1 MNDSPPKT
9 QPTILIVEY
18 SKTQAEKLLY
28 ILEKRNFLVSI
39 AANGQEAIFSMRRRL
54 PDIVV
59 TDIEMPEMDGYELCK
74 HIRADDKLR
83 KVPIILITSLA
94 EPTDVI
100 KGLAAGASNF
110 ITKPFNESYIVS
122 RIEYLIANTELRS
135 KPETAMDLD
144 VSLSGRN
151 YHITAQPLQILDLLL
166 STYENAY
173 HQNRELLITQKKLT
187 EANTRLEEA
196 LASVKTLSGL
206 IPICA
211 NCKKIRQDSGYW
223 QQIEAY
229 IGDHSNARF
238 SHGICPDCA
247 QSLYPDL
254 FGTSETK

>member
-1 MNDSPPKT
+1 MNDTAQRT
-9 QPTILIVEY
+9 QLNILIVED
-18 SKTQAEKLLY
+18 SKTQAEKLRY
-28 ILEKRNFLVSI
+28 ILEKRNFRVST
-39 AANGQEAIFSMRRRL
+39 AANGREAMFSMRRQL

-59 TDIEMPEMDGYELCK
+59 TDIVMPEMDGYELCK

-83 KVPIILITSLA
+83 KVPVILITSLA

-110 ITKPFNESYIVS
+110 ITKPFDETYIVS
-122 RIEYLIANTELRS
+122 RIEHLIANAGLRN
-135 KPETAMDLD
+135 KPETVMNIK
-144 VSLSGRN
+144 VSFSGKDYLIN
-151 YHITAQPLQILDLLL
+151 AQPLQILDLLL

-173 HQNRELLITQKKLT
+173 RQNRELLITQKKLT
-187 EANTRLEEA
+187 EANARLEEA

-211 NCKKIRQDSGYW
+211 NCKKIRQDSGFW

-247 QSLYPDL
+247 KTLYPDL
-254 FGTSETK
+254 FGKPETK

>member
-1 MNDSPPKT
+1 MNATAQKA
-9 QPTILIVEY
+9 QLTILIVEN
-18 SKTQAEKLLY
+18 SKTLAEKLRH
-28 ILEKRNFLVSI
+28 ILEKRNFQVSI
-39 AANGQEAIFSMRRRL
+39 ADNGQEAMFSMRRRI

-59 TDIEMPEMDGYELCK
+59 TDIVMPEMDGYELCR
-74 HIRADDKLR
+74 HIRADDRLW
-83 KVPIILITSLA
+83 KVPVILITSLA

-110 ITKPFNESYIVS
+110 ITKPFDESYIVS
-122 RIEYLIANTELRS
+122 RIEYLISNTELRN
-135 KPETAMDLD
+135 KPETAMDLK
-144 VSLSGRN
+144 VSFSGKD

-187 EANTRLEEA
+187 EANKRLEEA

-211 NCKKIRQDSGYW
+211 SCKKIRQDSGYW

-254 FGTSETK
+254 FGTTGTK